1 MVKENNMKL
10 VSPILTVKDIPKKA
24 GKGASTTLSSVV
36 ISVAVI
42 AAISLIGV
50 AFAYGLGHF
59 SNIPT
64 SLDKSGICADQK
76 LGFEQKGYYNNMEQ
90 FKAALESCSS

>member
-10 VSPILTVKDIPKKA
+10 VSPIPRVKDASEK
-24 GKGASTTLSSVV
+24 GRGASTTLSSVV

-59 SNIPT
+59 SNVPT

-76 LGFEQKGYYNNMEQ
+76 LGFEQQGYYNNMEQ
-90 FKAALESCSS
+90 FKAALESCTR